1 MPVNDDD
8 LLDPRTARGA
18 DWVCAHI
25 FYDTDQ
31 DVLLTGCVR
40 PLVAELTAEG
50 LVQRYFFLRYWEGGP
65 HVRLRVLPARTTG
78 REAIRRRTEERVREF
93 LAAAPAA
100 DVVDRS
106 RFTRVAAGLA
116 GLEGRLGHDD
126 VVRPNNSVEFLPY
139 ARETADYGDG
149 AAIAAVERHFDESS
163 RLALSVLAAG
173 ATVEQRALLAFD
185 LVVGVFALC
194 DEVRGQWARHG
205 GPPLPFGS
213 GPEAADVAPRYLA
226 QRDRLR
232 ARAQATWRLAGE
244 PEAARQDQRAYWLAS
259 VRRLRE
265 SLHGLEETGG
275 FAPEWAQSPLA
286 EPLGLSATAHP
297 GTSLVLLRC
306 AHLVNNRLG
315 LSLWQENQLRFLV
328 GRVLAELPEALAL
341 S

>member
-1 MPVNDDD
+1 METNAGAP
-8 LLDPRTARGA
+8 LDPEAVRGT

-31 DVLLTGCVR
+31 DVLLTDCVR

-65 HVRLRVLPARTTG
+65 HVRLRLLPTRTAGRAAVEART
-78 REAIRRRTEERVREF
+78 AQRVGEF
-93 LAAAPAA
+93 LARTPAA

-106 RFTRVAAGLA
+106 RFTQVAAGLA
-116 GLEGRLGHDD
+116 GLEGRSGHDD

-139 ARETADYGDG
+139 EREHADYGHG
-149 AAIAAVERHFDESS
+149 AAIAAVERHFSESS
-163 RLALSVLAAG
+163 RLALSVVAAG

-194 DEVRGQWARHG
+194 DEVRDQWARNG

-213 GPEAADVAPRYLA
+213 GPEASDVAERHLA

-232 ARAQATWRLAGE
+232 ARAQLVWRTAHG
-244 PEAARQDQRAYWLAS
+244 PDTGRQDQRAYWLAS

-265 SLHGLEETGG
+265 TLHTLEETGG
-275 FAPEWAQSPLA
+275 FTSEWADSPLA
-286 EPLGLSATAHP
+286 EPLGLSATKHP
-297 GTSLVLLRC
+297 ATSLVLLRC

-315 LSLWQENQLRFLV
+315 LTLWQENQLRFLV
-328 GRVLAELPEALAL
+328 GRVLAELPEALTA

>member
-1 MPVNDDD
+1 MPTYGSDV
-8 LLDPRTARGA
+8 LDPEAVQGT

-50 LVQRYFFLRYWEGGP
+50 LLGQYFFLRYWEGGP
-65 HVRLRVLPARTTG
+65 HVRLRLLPARTTD
-78 REAIRRRTEERVREF
+78 RDAIERLAAERIREF
-93 LAAAPAA
+93 LARTPAA

-106 RFTRVAAGLA
+106 RFTQVAAGLA
-116 GLEGRLGHDD
+116 GLEGRSGHDD

-139 ARETADYGDG
+139 EREHTDYGHG
-149 AAIAAVERHFDESS
+149 AAIAAVERHFLESS
-163 RLALSVLAAG
+163 ELALTVVAAR

-185 LVVGVFALC
+185 LIVGVFALC
-194 DEVRGQWARHG
+194 DEVRDQWARHG

-213 GPEAADVAPRYLA
+213 GPEATDVEPRYLA
-226 QRDRLR
+226 QRDKLR
-232 ARAQATWRLAGE
+232 ARARLTWRMADE
-244 PEAARQDQRAYWLAS
+244 PDTGRPDQRAYWLAS

-265 SLHGLEETGG
+265 TLHALEETGG
-275 FAPEWAQSPLA
+275 FASEWADSPLA
-286 EPLGLSATAHP
+286 EPLGLSATQHP
-297 GTSLVLLRC
+297 ATSLVLLRC

-315 LSLWQENQLRFLV
+315 LTLWQENQLRFLV
-328 GRVLAELPEALAL
+328 GRVLAELPEALTV